1 MDVTKK
7 TIRSGRQGR
16 VMARR
21 CALLYAAMVGVGAV
35 LAMAGAVARYAAL
48 RGGFPRVPLFA
59 DWLGSGGAS
68 NVESLMG
75 GMLFAGGVIW
85 FVAFVGPE
93 LCHGVARRP
102 LVAAPALCGTIAAAF
117 SACMMTLAEA
127 SLVDQSRIVSGSVW
141 DRVYSLWGNYLI
153 MMPFSYRFLY
163 AWQLIPTSTGG
174 IEETSGI
181 IPGGWLFLAMACF
194 ALMLMATAL
203 GMLAGAVAVWVC
215 AGGMRRVVPGVCVTV
230 AACVAG
236 MELFLFNSSVTVYW
250 VASAMTGDVIRY
262 MPNWNERHLYI
273 AWIPLVESL
282 VLFAVCVLIV
292 LCLTLRR
299 EVHDSRR
306 GLV

>member
-59 DWLGSGGAS
+59 DWLGNGGAS

-102 LVAAPALCGTIAAAF
+102 LVAAPALCGTIAAAL
-117 SACMMTLAEA
+117 SAGAMTLAEIA
-127 SLVDQSRIVSGSVW
+127 LVDQSRIVSGSVW
-141 DRVYSLWGNYLI
+141 SRAYSLWGNDLI

-194 ALMLMATAL
+194 ALMLMVTAL
-203 GMLAGAVAVWVC
+203 GMLAGAAVVWVC
-215 AGGMRRVVPGVCVTV
+215 EGGMRRVVPGVCVTV

-282 VLFAVCVLIV
+282 VLLAVCVLIV
-292 LCLTLRR
+292 LRLTLRR